1 MKKELELVG
10 LCRSNLA
17 YENELTRGNIYPVH
31 LCEKVANKIKRIG
44 IINDKNK
51 YGEYNTTHLSLYY
64 KVSEEE
70 VEKLK
75 RIKNKNIFNI
85 GDVVNIKDK
94 KTNNSGIVVA
104 MYEDFLFLFQTDGTE
119 ILFDNGCLPIKTN
132 EVEKTGIN
140 LNKSLLFLKAILKVS
155 PNK

>member
-51 YGEYNTTHLSLYY
+51 
-64 KVSEEE
+64 
-70 VEKLK
+70 
-75 RIKNKNIFNI
+75 
-85 GDVVNIKDK
+85 
-94 KTNNSGIVVA
+94 
-104 MYEDFLFLFQTDGTE
+104 
-119 ILFDNGCLPIKTN
+119 
-132 EVEKTGIN
+132 
-140 LNKSLLFLKAILKVS
+140 
-155 PNK
+155 